1 MPASEALKITLVFT
15 RCAQSAVS
23 IDIRFQTMTLHV
35 TSQRDVSPVSADLC
49 SNLFSV
55 FFPLVS
61 TLVSVLVSVSSFAD
75 FSTLFCVLLLFNLRH
90 PCASVCVSAGLL
102 LKLTPQDLDNVEK
115 LHLQHLLPHPQQFP
129 HTQRVLL
136 GVVRVFLANCCSNVR
151 IQAVAVQDQGTLPR
165 RLKDNFN

>member
-23 IDIRFQTMTLHV
+23 IDIRFQTMTLPV

-61 TLVSVLVSVSSFAD
+61 TLVSVLVSVSSFCR
-75 FSTLFCVLLLFNLRH
+75 FLHPLLRPSALQPAPSLRFRLCLRRSAAKTNAAG
-90 PCASVCVSAGLL
+90 PGQRREAPPTAPPPTSSAVPPYATCAVGCRPS
-102 LKLTPQDLDNVEK
+102 
-115 LHLQHLLPHPQQFP
+115 
-129 HTQRVLL
+129 LL
-136 GVVRVFLANCCSNVR
+136 G
-151 IQAVAVQDQGTLPR
+151 
-165 RLKDNFN
+165 